1 MSLSSVRLIDGFS
14 FREVIQFHLQSATMA
29 PTGFQGLSKR
39 SSAGSVARKSNI
51 VDTLASYESLTEDLK
66 NELKEAM
73 KEIED
78 LTAKNGSSE
87 EETKEL
93 KKKLLNLQNELGV
106 VLSQSLISMPESF
119 DDRLHFPMVVDG
131 THCMIY
137 EPMHELYPMDRDYF
151 SHKHHTAAYAYQ
163 LTLSTRESKILS
175 IHGPFPAGKFSDK
188 AMWRH
193 TGMEAFMVAQNKRAI
208 ADGGYEGMKGV
219 AIPMRRYHSKLT
231 GIYFRRNRARVE
243 RLMGYFK
250 NFAVLDTTF
259 RIRKERL
266 RKHEIVFRAVAA
278 IVATQLATE
287 NPIFAA

>member
-1 MSLSSVRLIDGFS
+1 
-14 FREVIQFHLQSATMA
+14 
-29 PTGFQGLSKR
+29 
-39 SSAGSVARKSNI
+39 
-51 VDTLASYESLTEDLK
+51 
-66 NELKEAM
+66 
-73 KEIED
+73 
-78 LTAKNGSSE
+78 
-87 EETKEL
+87 
-93 KKKLLNLQNELGV
+93 
-106 VLSQSLISMPESF
+106 
-119 DDRLHFPMVVDG
+119 
-131 THCMIY
+131 MIY

>member
-1 MSLSSVRLIDGFS
+1 MIDFLHVGLTVAGASQKTLGRNVAIGTKISRFSAVFGIHPLVCTRLWDCLQEFDNERKLERFFLCLNWLKCYDKESVLAVRYDLS
-14 FREVIQFHLQSATMA
+14 E
-29 PTGFQGLSKR
+29 
-39 SSAGSVARKSNI
+39 
-51 VDTLASYESLTEDLK
+51 
-66 NELKEAM
+66 
-73 KEIED
+73 
-78 LTAKNGSSE
+78 
-87 EETKEL
+87 KEL
-93 KKKLLNLQNELGV
+93 RLWLWYYAECLSF
-106 VLSQSLISMPESF
+106 LSQSLISMPESF